1 MTSRRP
7 ALGCPRPLSRR
18 GLCACLSDLLHLA
31 LACLVAGLLL
41 QAGASAQEA
50 ADIPAAV
57 DLLLGDDGSAVP
69 IVRTESPRQ
78 TLASF
83 LRLRDALETALA
95 AYKRESSFANAE
107 TVAVLVDQMRT
118 LFDLSGVPAAS
129 RREVA
134 GDTGAYVLD
143 TFGRIGLPN
152 LDDVP
157 DLATV
162 EAEGLTSY
170 AIPETPFRLVRMGD
184 GPRAGE
190 FLFSAGTVQTAPWFY
205 RGIEKM
211 PLLSSLSVQSWLS
224 ETRQLTGPMIPAAL
238 VSLVPE
244 SVKQPVLGTPIWKI
258 FTVFVLVLTAM
269 LLFVVLRRVVALRAR
284 TSRRPRL
291 WRRVLS
297 PLAILAVI
305 FTIWSFTATQINVAG
320 DFAWGADLTATIL
333 GYLALAWMVWLVS
346 LALFEL
352 IVRRSDFPEE
362 NLDANMLRL
371 VARIIG
377 VVGVVIVL
385 AIGAQAMGLPVVS
398 VLAGLGIGGLAVALA
413 IRPTL
418 ENLIGG
424 FILYLDKPIRVGDFC
439 NFGTQSGTVERIGVR
454 STQIR
459 ALDRT
464 LITVPNAQFAD
475 MQIVNWAQCDQ
486 MLIQQTIGLRYETD
500 GDQLRFVLAKM
511 REMFHAHPRIDAD
524 TVRVRFAGYGAS
536 SLDILIRVYARTREW
551 NDFFAVQEDVL
562 FRIKDIVGQSGA
574 GFAFPSQT
582 LYLGRDP
589 GLDAELG
596 ETARREVATWRRTG
610 RLPFPRF
617 ATGTLEKL
625 NGTLKYPPRGS
636 PDFYATEEELAQ
648 AGDERLSAEPRDS
661 AVPAEED
668 APGKDETERK

>member
-1 MTSRRP
+1 MTSRHHARRRRAP
-7 ALGCPRPLSRR
+7 PSSRSLS
-18 GLCACLSDLLHLA
+18 GLLHFVLA
-31 LACLVAGLLL
+31 SLVAGLLL
-41 QAGASAQEA
+41 QAGAAAEEA
-50 ADIPAAV
+50 ADDLTVPAAV
-57 DLLLGDDGSAVP
+57 DFLLGDDGSTLP

-78 TLASF
+78 TLASL
-83 LRLRDALETALA
+83 LRLRDALEKALA
-95 AYKRESSFANAE
+95 AYKQESTFANAE
-107 TVAVLVDQMRT
+107 AVSVLSDQMRT
-118 LFDLSGVPAAS
+118 LFDFSQVPAAS

-157 DLATV
+157 DLAAV

-170 AIPETPFRLVRMGD
+170 AIPETPFRLVRMDD

-205 RGIEKM
+205 GGIEKM
-211 PLLSSLSVQSWLS
+211 PLLPSLSVQSWLG

-238 VSLVPE
+238 VSLVPGR
-244 SVKQPVLGTPIWKI
+244 VKQPVLGTPIWKI
-258 FTVFVLVLTAM
+258 LAVVMLVLLAA
-269 LLFVVLRRVVALRAR
+269 LLFVVLRRVVAPRDRA
-284 TSRRPRL
+284 SRRMRL
-291 WRRVLS
+291 WRRVVS
-297 PLAILAVI
+297 PLAFLAVI

-320 DFAWGADLTATIL
+320 DFAWGVDLTATIL
-333 GYLALAWMVWLVS
+333 AYLAVAWAVWLVS
-346 LALFEL
+346 LALFES
-352 IVRRSDFPEE
+352 IVRRSDFPDE

-371 VARIIG
+371 VARIVG

-385 AIGAQAMGLPVVS
+385 ATGAQAMGLPVVS

-459 ALDRT
+459 AMDRT

-475 MQIVNWAQCDQ
+475 MQIINWARCDQ
-486 MLIQQTIGLRYETD
+486 MLIQQTIRLRYQTD
-500 GDQLRFVLAKM
+500 GDQLRYVLAKM

-524 TVRVRFAGYGAS
+524 TVRVRFAGYGVS

-562 FRIKDIVGQSGA
+562 FRIKDIVGQSGT

-596 ETARREVATWRRTG
+596 ETAKREVATWRRTG
-610 RLPFPRF
+610 RLPFPSF
-617 ATGTLEKL
+617 AAGALDRL

-648 AGDERLSAEPRDS
+648 AGAERLSAEPRES
-661 AVPAEED
+661 AVPADD
-668 APGKDETERK
+668 ASDQDETERK